1 MICRAARLLKTLTRA
16 AHCGMASY
24 ILNEYKFYVDFNGLM
39 YFDDEGS
46 KNYTAI
52 IRDAKFI
59 HKFYQEMQPT
69 SDPLKQQYPYFSE
82 FWGERNYLR
91 CAVAPVV
98 FTHL

>member
-1 MICRAARLLKTLTRA
+1 
-16 AHCGMASY
+16 
-24 ILNEYKFYVDFNGLM
+24 M

-46 KNYTAI
+46 KNYNAI

-69 SDPLKQQYPYFSE
+69 SDSLKQQYPYFSE

-91 CAVAPVV
+91 CAVAPIV